1 MAARCNVMRKELT
14 FMEAVDMGNNTY
26 VADNKDQLII
36 NGHDLRIV
44 EHNQNICSIPI
55 RVCDLK
61 RKWYIDE
68 PEKTLYKILRSQS
81 NEQIPLTE
89 NMKHDYKRI
98 IDRGEQAIIN
108 ALRAEHDIGMQRATY
123 YFKEHLKKFIEFF
136 GNDDI
141 YNAEINIIKGEAKKI
156 FGEELL

>member
-1 MAARCNVMRKELT
+1 MGRKELT
-14 FMEAVDMGNNTY
+14 FMEAVEEAKKGNKPYRAKTFYMGIDEGNDICFYKWNT
-26 VADNKDQLII
+26 VIPSDFPKVNIL
-36 NGHDLRIV
+36 DL
-44 EHNQNICSIPI
+44 NS
-55 RVCDLK
+55 
-61 RKWYIDE
+61 KWYIDE